1 MNFFQSIKQWIATL
15 GDSTSELMIYAPVSG
30 EIVALETVPDK
41 VFAEKIVGDGL
52 AIKPTGNTLVAPID
66 GTIGKI
72 FDTNHAFSI
81 TSDSGIELF
90 VHFGIDTVELKGQG
104 FQRLAQD
111 GQSVKRGDQ
120 ILTFDLPWLEKKA
133 KSTLT
138 LVIIANMDA
147 IKRLTKLSGQ
157 ATQAETIIM
166 RVEQPTG
173 AIPLFKGGSSQ

>member
-1 MNFFQSIKQWIATL
+1 MSLIQLMKQWIATL
-15 GDSTSELMIYAPVSG
+15 GHSSSELMIYAPVSG
-30 EIVALETVPDK
+30 EIVELETVPDK

-81 TSDSGIELF
+81 HSDSGVELF

-111 GQSVKRGDQ
+111 GQSVKRGDP
-120 ILTFDLPWLEKKA
+120 ILSFDLPWLEKKA

-138 LVIIANMDA
+138 LVIIANMDSL
-147 IKRLTKLSGQ
+147 KCLTKLSGQ
-157 ATQAETIIM
+157 AILAETIIM
-166 RVEQPTG
+166 RVEQ
-173 AIPLFKGGSSQ
+173 

>member
-1 MNFFQSIKQWIATL
+1 MNFFQPIKQWIATL

-41 VFAEKIVGDGL
+41 IFAEKIVGDGL

-147 IKRLTKLSGQ
+147 LKRLTKLSGQ